1 MANSILT
8 SHHSGT
14 SNTILVSHGWP
25 SGSSANS
32 VLASHDG
39 DYPASGD
46 TTPDAFSFTD
56 QTDVAVNTTRT
67 SNTITV
73 AGITAAASITITGG
87 EYQIGAGSF
96 TSASGTVTN
105 GQTVTV
111 RHTSSA
117 SNSTATN
124 TVLTIGG
131 VSDTFTSTT
140 VASGGTTLT
149 HGSEFTITGTGFGTR
164 AAKPLVYDNFESGTP
179 GNDIN
184 GQSPTYTSKSSGAW
198 TWAVDSSGVHYPKYS
213 SANQRANSTRNC
225 LLKYG
230 SASGSSYTN
239 TLVLSHDLPNTGDE
253 LFFTFW
259 WRYQDTSLANGGT
272 QRYSR
277 NTKPFDLWPEPVGGN
292 PFAYIGMGNPDF
304 GNGELRYNITDGA
317 YVPWDATTQLDLINE
332 EWIRFEVY
340 LKQSAPST
348 ANGEAH
354 THVHRST
361 TPSIASKLHAAATS
375 TRTSGNWTNLWI
387 GAYSSTEEEDEGE
400 PNLAWSDIHL
410 DSVYVDTTRQRLELG
425 DNPVYA
431 SCTRRE
437 VQPSTAWSDT
447 SITALCQKGAIPTGT
462 AYLFV
467 IGADGTASAG
477 IEVDVA

>member
-1 MANSILT
+1 
-8 SHHSGT
+8 
-14 SNTILVSHGWP
+14 
-25 SGSSANS
+25 
-32 VLASHDG
+32 
-39 DYPASGD
+39 
-46 TTPDAFSFTD
+46 
-56 QTDVAVNTTRT
+56 
-67 SNTITV
+67 
-73 AGITAAASITITGG
+73 
-87 EYQIGAGSF
+87 
-96 TSASGTVTN
+96 
-105 GQTVTV
+105 
-111 RHTSSA
+111 
-117 SNSTATN
+117 
-124 TVLTIGG
+124 
-131 VSDTFTSTT
+131 
-140 VASGGTTLT
+140 
-149 HGSEFTITGTGFGTR
+149 
-164 AAKPLVYDNFESGTP
+164 
-179 GNDIN
+179 
-184 GQSPTYTSKSSGAW
+184 
-198 TWAVDSSGVHYPKYS
+198 
-213 SANQRANSTRNC
+213 
-225 LLKYG
+225 
-230 SASGSSYTN
+230 
-239 TLVLSHDLPNTGDE
+239 

-317 YVPWDATTQLDLINE
+317 YVPWDNTTRLDLING

-340 LKQSAPST
+340 LKQSTAST
-348 ANGEAH
+348 ADGEAH

-375 TRTSGNWTNLWI
+375 TRTSGNWANLWI
-387 GAYSSTEEEDEGE
+387 GAYSSTEEEDSGAS
-400 PNLAWSDIHL
+400 NLAWSDIHL

-477 IEVDVA
+477 IEVDVT